1 MIGCRGAGPP
11 AGPIA
16 EDRKVTTDH
25 APGMAVHRSGSGPD
39 LVLFHGGMG
48 SWKHWIRNIEPLAT
62 RFTVHALDHPSYG
75 DSAPVA
81 RETTGAAYLDLVHGL
96 FLEMVPGDA
105 PLRFA
110 GFSFGGAIAPNPPRP
125 LPPPRAHPCP

>member
-16 EDRKVTTDH
+16 EDPKVTTDH

-48 SWKHWIRNIEPLAT
+48 SWKHCIRNIEQVAT
-62 RFTVHALDHPSYG
+62 RFTEHALEHPLYG

-81 RETTGAAYLDLVHGL
+81 RETTGGAYLDLVLGL
-96 FLEMVPGDA
+96 LIVMFPG
-105 PLRFA
+105 
-110 GFSFGGAIAPNPPRP
+110 N
-125 LPPPRAHPCP
+125 